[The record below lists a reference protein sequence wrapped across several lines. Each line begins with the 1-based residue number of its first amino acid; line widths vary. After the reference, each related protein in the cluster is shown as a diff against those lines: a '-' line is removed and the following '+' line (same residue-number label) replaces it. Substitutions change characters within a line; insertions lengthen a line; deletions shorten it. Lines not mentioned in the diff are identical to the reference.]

1 MSIGENIR
9 RLREQHG
16 LTQRELGEIAGVS
29 DKAVSTWEL
38 GLKEPRLGAVARL
51 AAHFGVSKSAILD
64 DAAPSSPPSAFP
76 AVLERLCAAWGRT
89 PERLAHDLG
98 FSHGRLLMLRRG
110 TAAPTDA
117 ELDAL
122 AAYFHTPRAV
132 LLGEAVLPEGSN
144 VAPLPPERDI
154 PSPHPRRVTPPP
166 TYTPVQPSFGGTLR
180 DSGARIIPL
189 SVRRRIPVL
198 GRVPAGVP
206 IEAVTDVV
214 EELELDTRLSSS
226 GYDYFGLLVTGDSM
240 YPEYRD
246 GDIVILRVQSTAET
260 GDDVVA
266 YIGGSDA
273 TLKRLTVTENGIQL
287 RPLNP
292 DYAARSFTRQEVL
305 SLPVTIAGVV
315 VEQRRTR
322 RR

>member
-51 AAHFGVSKSAILD
+51 AAHFGVSKSVILD
-64 DAAPSSPPSAFP
+64 DAAPSSGFA
-76 AVLERLCAAWGRT
+76 AALERLCAAWGRT
-89 PERLAHDLG
+89 PERIEHDLG

-110 TAAPTDA
+110 TASPTAA

-122 AAYFHTPRAV
+122 SAYFRTPRSV

-144 VAPLPPERDI
+144 VTPLPPERGI
-154 PSPHPRRVTPPP
+154 PSPQPRRVTPPP
-166 TYTPVQPSFGGTLR
+166 YLTLQPSYGTSLR
-180 DSGARIIPL
+180 DERARAMPL

-206 IEAVTDVV
+206 IEAITDVV
-214 EELELDTRLSSS
+214 EELELDNRLSTS

-246 GDIVILRVQSTAET
+246 GDVVILRVQSTAET

>member
-38 GLKEPRLGAVARL
+38 GIKEPRLGAVARI

-64 DAAPSSPPSAFP
+64 DTAPASAFA
-76 AVLERLCAAWGRT
+76 AVLEQLCAAWGRT
-89 PERLAHDLG
+89 PERLERDLG

-110 TAAPTDA
+110 TASPTAA
-117 ELDAL
+117 ELDTL
-122 AAYFHTPRAV
+122 SAYFRTPRAV
-132 LLGEAVLPEGSN
+132 LLGETVLPEGSN
-144 VAPLPPERDI
+144 VAPLPPERGI
-154 PSPHPRRVTPPP
+154 PSPRPRRVMPPLS
-166 TYTPVQPSFGGTLR
+166 YTPVGSSSFGTSLR
-180 DSGARIIPL
+180 DERAHIIPL